1 MIFSEFV
8 KKCKT
13 GYPASIPQIVAHIQ
27 KYLFDNPILSET
39 DIDEKIQESI
49 TESLVN
55 ETVEKTLEYIEENP
69 DTLPQM
75 EGATALADGASGLVP
90 KPVIGDEDKFLSG
103 DGKFKAVQSPII
115 IDDSL
120 SSTSENPVQNKV
132 IKQALDNIPVITVD
146 NSLSSSSENPVQNKV
161 IKQALDNIPV
171 ITVDSSLSSSSE
183 NPVQN
188 KVIKQALDNIPV
200 ITVDNSL
207 SSSSENPVQNKVIKQ
222 ALDNI
227 PVITVDSS
235 LSSSSENPVQ
245 NKVIKQALENKW
257 SSIDLLIDSTA
268 LPSAG
273 GWSDGSSSWPSP
285 APIGSSGTCYKATL
299 TTDANNN
306 TIVCAEGDDF
316 VVSDYTQSVC
326 PAPLYVYVDDGEI
339 IVATSKKPL
348 GNVQIK
354 GLVLHQ

>member
-120 SSTSENPVQNKV
+120 SST
-132 IKQALDNIPVITVD
+132 
-146 NSLSSSSENPVQNKV
+146 
-161 IKQALDNIPV
+161 
-171 ITVDSSLSSSSE
+171 
-183 NPVQN
+183 
-188 KVIKQALDNIPV
+188 
-200 ITVDNSL
+200 
-207 SSSSENPVQNKVIKQ
+207 SENPVQNKVIKQ